1 MPTSAESPAASL
13 ALAGPWQ
20 LRPEHEQAWRP
31 AAVPGCWEA
40 LGLPKTFAGPCWYR
54 IHFRVPA
61 EWAGR
66 RLRLRFGAVS
76 YHCAVFLNG
85 QALGEHTGLW
95 DSFTIE
101 LGDAALPDAANEL
114 LVRAE
119 KPASL
124 AGGPDS
130 ARLPGRFALRET
142 LAGFLPYVWGHM
154 FGGIWQEVELLA
166 GGQAV
171 FTDVAARGTPDG
183 QVAIEAHTST
193 PTAIMCAIYDTAG
206 ALVASAEG
214 AGPELRLQ
222 IAAPRAWSPDEPALY
237 TARLTI
243 ADGDA
248 RELRFGLRAL
258 RAEGST
264 ILLNDRPIYPRLALS
279 WGWYPETL
287 HSNPGRERVRADFAR
302 LKQLGYN
309 GVKLCLWFP
318 PQYYFELA
326 DELGML
332 LWVELPMWIPQPS
345 AFFRSQVPREYERL
359 IWLARSHP
367 AVILYTLGCELSR
380 VVDAQMLAPLYALVK
395 RLAGD
400 ALVRD
405 NSGSGEAYGGL
416 LNEYAEFYDY
426 HFYSELQHFRG
437 LLDYF
442 APRGR
447 PPMPWLFGEYC
458 DYDTFR
464 EPRTLN
470 QEPEEYIQN
479 AEYKLPDTCATEQTV
494 LGSWFSSSSRPW
506 WASEDPAVNPQG
518 ARWQMDLPYHER
530 RLHANGMWA
539 RGAELARISEQQ
551 GFWHRKYTIEQ
562 TRLFRE
568 VSGYVITGEA
578 DTPISTAGMWDAHD
592 RLKFDPAA
600 FQGFN
605 ADLVL
610 LLGWDRRREW
620 RAGGD
625 RAAPW
630 DSWSYPAGA
639 SVRPHLIASH
649 YGAAR
654 GPATLRWQVTLGGE
668 LLAQGQQTTS
678 FALAP
683 GELRELAVAE
693 FTAPPASA
701 PRQATLSAELS
712 VGGERAQNSWPL
724 WFFPRDHW
732 RASRDVALFDPLGQ
746 LGDLA
751 QLAPNLQT
759 AKSAEGAKAKD
770 WHAFVPFGVFQHS
783 VVITTFWTPELSA
796 WVEQGGRAIVVQAGE
811 LPDGPLPAVALPF
824 WREAIRLAEPHPAWR
839 DFPRDDA
846 LALQLFGCATDH
858 ALDLGGYAGDWRP
871 ILRRLDSR
879 TMHLHEYAAELSWG
893 AGRLIVSTLRFMGG
907 QGAQPLGLARNTAA
921 SYLLWCWVEWL
932 RSS

>member
-1 MPTSAESPAASL
+1 MRTSAETPAASL

-20 LRPEHEQAWRP
+20 LRPDHEQAWRL
-31 AAVPGCWEA
+31 ATVPGCWED

-54 IHFRVPA
+54 THFRVPA

-85 QALGEHTGLW
+85 HALGEHTGLW

-101 LGDAALPDAANEL
+101 LGDAALPDAENEL

-119 KPASL
+119 KPGSL

-154 FGGIWQEVELLA
+154 FGGIWQGVELLA
-166 GGQAV
+166 GGRAV

-183 QVAIEAHTST
+183 QVAIEAHTSAPAT
-193 PTAIMCAIYDTAG
+193 ITCAIYDETG
-206 ALVASAEG
+206 ALVASAKG

-222 IAAPRAWSPDEPALY
+222 IAAPQAWSPERPALY

-264 ILLNDRPIYPRLALS
+264 ILLNERPIYPRMALS
-279 WGWYPETL
+279 WGWYAESL

-345 AFFRSQVPREYERL
+345 AFFRSQTPREYERL
-359 IWLARSHP
+359 MWQARSHP

-380 VVDAQMLAPLYALVK
+380 VVDAQLLAPLFALVK

-426 HFYSELQHFRG
+426 HFYCELQHFRG
-437 LLDYF
+437 LLDTF

-447 PPMPWLFGEYC
+447 APMPWLFGEYC

-464 EPRTLN
+464 DLREFDHQLPTTDSAAARN
-470 QEPEEYIQN
+470 DNN
-479 AEYKLPDTCATEQTV
+479 APLVAD
-494 LGSWFSSSSRPW
+494 PW
-506 WASEDPAVNPQG
+506 WTSDDPAINPQG
-518 ARWQMDLPYHER
+518 ARWQIDVPHHRR
-530 RLHANGMWA
+530 RLRANGMWG
-539 RGAELARISEQQ
+539 RGTELARISEQQ
-551 GFWHRKYTIEQ
+551 GFWHRKHTIEQ

-578 DTPISTAGMWDAHD
+578 DTPISTAGMWDAYD
-592 RLKFDPAA
+592 RLKFEPAA
-600 FQGFN
+600 FRGFN

-639 SVRPHLIASH
+639 SVRAHLIASH

-654 GPATLRWQVTLGGE
+654 GAAELRWQVTLGGE
-668 LLAQGQQTTS
+668 LLAQGQHTTP
-678 FALAP
+678 FALEP
-683 GELRELAVAE
+683 GDLRELAVAE
-693 FTAPPASA
+693 FGAPPASA
-701 PRQATLSAELS
+701 PRQATLSAE
-712 VGGERAQNSWPL
+712 VTIGHERAQNSWPL

-732 RASRDVALFDPLGQ
+732 RGTRDVALYDPLGQ
-746 LGDLA
+746 LGDLG
-751 QLAPNLQT
+751 QLAPQI
-759 AKSAEGAKAKD
+759 GAGPKTKD
-770 WHAFVPFGVFQHS
+770 QGGNHSSLVFRPSS
-783 VVITTFWTPELSA
+783 VVIATLWTPELAA
-796 WVEQGGRAIVVQAGE
+796 WVEQGGRAIMLQAGE
-811 LPDGPLPAVALPF
+811 LPAGPLPTVALPF

-846 LALQLFGCATDH
+846 LALQLLGCATDH
-858 ALDLGGYAGDWRP
+858 ALDLGGYAGEWRP
-871 ILRRLDSR
+871 ILRRLDAR
-879 TMHLHEYAAELSWG
+879 TMHLHEYAAEIDWG

-921 SYLLWCWVEWL
+921 SYLLWCWTEWL